1 MLYSCLKDTLAFKIA
16 NYCSINKTELISFLS
31 NINMYRNVCAHDNR
45 IMGYIIYNK
54 NFSIANTNIHRKMK
68 LNIDCNN
75 EYIVGKRDL
84 FALMIFF
91 KYLLREENFTSFFN
105 KLTDLFYNLSLKLKT
120 ISIEGIYK
128 EYKLP
133 LSDIVTKQKNWTE
146 ILNISK

>member
-1 MLYSCLKDTLAFKIA
+1 
-16 NYCSINKTELISFLS
+16 
-31 NINMYRNVCAHDNR
+31 
-45 IMGYIIYNK
+45 
-54 NFSIANTNIHRKMK
+54 MK

-84 FALMIFF
+84 FALMISF

-120 ISIEGIYK
+120 ISIEEIYK

-133 LSDIVTKQKNWTE
+133 LSNIVTNQK
-146 ILNISK
+146 IGQKFLIFLNYNNKKI

>member
-1 MLYSCLKDTLAFKIA
+1 
-16 NYCSINKTELISFLS
+16 
-31 NINMYRNVCAHDNR
+31 
-45 IMGYIIYNK
+45 
-54 NFSIANTNIHRKMK
+54 MK

-84 FALMIFF
+84 FALMISF

-120 ISIEGIYK
+120 ISIEEIYK

-133 LSDIVTKQKNWTE
+133 LSNIVTNQKNGQKFL
-146 ILNISK
+146 IFLNYNNKKI